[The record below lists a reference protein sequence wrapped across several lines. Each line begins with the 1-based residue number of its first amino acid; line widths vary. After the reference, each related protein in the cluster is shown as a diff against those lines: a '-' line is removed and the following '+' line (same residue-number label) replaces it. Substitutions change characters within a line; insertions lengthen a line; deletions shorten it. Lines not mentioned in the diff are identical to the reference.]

1 MAHQV
6 FISFSSKDAE
16 AATRIC
22 HGLETRHIACW
33 MSSRDVAPGAD
44 FQESIVDALEQAQVM
59 VLVFSTNANNS
70 NEMKKELV
78 IAGDYK
84 LPVLP
89 VRIEKV
95 LPTGAFRYQLT
106 LRQYLDLFEDW
117 DANMAKLAGQITRLL
132 NPAAPAGAKPPVS
145 TPNPDEEQDAAWDR
159 VKHSSDPAALEAFL
173 AAYPDGLYVARARA
187 RLEALAS
194 VPGDPPGPEPSPP
207 RGNRRAWIAI
217 GMLLFFVVLGINS
230 LSRRGEAPPVDD
242 AVTTAPAADAAAV
255 PAADAGTGAAGTTA
269 ASASTGFT
277 PPASGTAQAETASG
291 ATDPAP
297 PPPRSTPVMPWD
309 GVQPRFK
316 TFTAAMKDGSDLHAF
331 QVVKVAKTSPA
342 AQAGMQAGDV
352 ILSADGRPLD
362 QEKAWGSLVNAAKPG
377 QTFALKLWRG
387 GKAIDASLVMGD
399 LWDDAQHGNV
409 SAMTLLGYT
418 LQAGNGV
425 AVNYAA
431 ARNWLDNAADAGD
444 PEAMLGLGILY
455 ANGRGVPR
463 NDTTALTWYYKA
475 ANAGDTMAMRMMGH
489 AYITGDIVA
498 ADDTKALGWYRKA
511 ADAGD
516 PEGAYYAGRMYAA
529 GRGVDEPATT
539 DALYWM
545 RFARAQG
552 DAKAAKWLSD
562 NGFQ

>member
-6 FISFSSKDAE
+6 FISYSSKDAE

-44 FQESIVDALEQAQVM
+44 FQESIIEALEQAQVM

-70 NEMKKELV
+70 SEMKKELV

-132 NPAAPAGAKPPVS
+132 RPSASKRVEPPE
-145 TPNPDEEQDAAWDR
+145 PDPDQAQDASWDR
-159 VKHSSDPAALEAFL
+159 VRHGSDPAALEAFL
-173 AAYPDGLYVARARA
+173 AAYPDGPYVARAQA

-194 VPGDPPGPEPSPP
+194 VPGDGPGPPP
-207 RGNRRAWIAI
+207 PKGGNRRAWIAI
-217 GMLLFFVVLGINS
+217 GMLLFFVVLGISS
-230 LSRRGEAPPVDD
+230 LSPRGEAPPED
-242 AVTTAPAADAAAV
+242 AADTPAPAAAGTAAA
-255 PAADAGTGAAGTTA
+255 AG
-269 ASASTGFT
+269 STGFT
-277 PPASGTAQAETASG
+277 PPVSRTAQPGAESVG
-291 ATDPAP
+291 ATDAAP
-297 PPPRSTPVMPWD
+297 PPPPPRTTPVKPWD
-309 GVQPRFK
+309 GVLLKFK
-316 TFTAAMKDGSDLHAF
+316 TFTAAMKDGSDLQAF
-331 QVVKVAKTSPA
+331 QVVKVDKNSPGA
-342 AQAGMQAGDV
+342 RAGLQAGDV
-352 ILSADGRPLD
+352 ILSADGQALD
-362 QEKAWGSLVNAAKPG
+362 REGAWGSLVNPARPG
-377 QTFALKLWRG
+377 QVLALKVWRD
-387 GKAIDASLVMGD
+387 GKAVDASLALGD
-399 LWDDAQHGNV
+399 LWDDAEHGNV

-418 LQAGNGV
+418 FQVGDDV
-425 AVNYAA
+425 AVDYAA
-431 ARNWLDNAADAGD
+431 ARGWLDKAAAAGD
-444 PEAMLGLGILY
+444 AEAMLGIGILY
-455 ANGRGVPR
+455 ANGRGVAKS
-463 NDTTALTWYYKA
+463 DTEALKWYAKA
-475 ANAGDTMAMRMMGH
+475 ANAGDTTAMLMMGH
-489 AYITGDIVA
+489 AFITGNAVQ

-552 DAKAAKWLSD
+552 EAKAAKWLSD